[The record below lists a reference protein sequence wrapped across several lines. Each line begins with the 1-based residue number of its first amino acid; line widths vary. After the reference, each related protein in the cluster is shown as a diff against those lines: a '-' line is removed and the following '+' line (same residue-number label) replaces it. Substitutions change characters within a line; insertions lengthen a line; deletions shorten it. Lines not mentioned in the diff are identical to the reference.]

1 MLFAPDATAGFCPI
15 WMEVRSRMKINGNN
29 SLEYGNAVPLQQP
42 PVHADETDAEA
53 TGPASGGGFDVS
65 SARVLNR
72 FAQVVASIPGIRT
85 EKVELLRKQ
94 IEENRYHI
102 GSDKLARKVID
113 DVLTEALVN
122 EEGDR

>member
-1 MLFAPDATAGFCPI
+1 MLFALGATTGFCPI
-15 WMEVRSRMKINGNN
+15 WMKVRSRMKINGNN
-29 SLEYGNAVPLQQP
+29 SLEHGIAVPLQP
-42 PVHADETDAEA
+42 PVHAGETDAEA
-53 TGPASGGGFDVS
+53 ADPASGGGFDVS

-72 FAQVVASIPGIRT
+72 LAQVVESIPGIRT

-94 IEENRYHI
+94 IEEDRYHI

-113 DVLTEALVN
+113 DVLSEALVN